1 MQGDVGTMRNNIQVD
16 LSGPP
21 FKANRS
27 RRKSLRKHKKRGYAQ
42 DSPRLSAAQVCRF
55 VSHGSFSL
63 SLSAASPQLLS
74 PPGLSQPATAASAAQ
89 AGSARGQDGGEAG
102 AGMGGELRSAR
113 AFRWS
118 CSIYGERE
126 SAGAPAAGAGD
137 GGLSAD
143 SPRLHTSCVLLP
155 IRPLRCWRW
164 HRRGAVLRER
174 AQEGGSPA
182 QARVA

>member
-1 MQGDVGTMRNNIQVD
+1 VPL
-16 LSGPP
+16 LSRLI
-21 FKANRS
+21 ALAEN
-27 RRKSLRKHKKRGYAQ
+27 L
-42 DSPRLSAAQVCRF
+42 SPRLFGNTRNIGTRRIHHASQLLRFAAPSAA
-55 VSHGSFSL
+55 GLSL
-63 SLSAASPQLLS
+63 SLSAASPQLLC
-74 PPGLSQPATAASAAQ
+74 PPGLSQPATAASAVQ

-102 AGMGGELRSAR
+102 AGVGGELRSAR

-143 SPRLHTSCVLLP
+143 SARLHTSCVLLP
-155 IRPLRCWRW
+155 IRPLCCWRW